1 MSWGKYLVVVFVI
14 YATRKV
20 LEFRANARK
29 LSHLPGLRSIF
40 SPASP
45 FGTLIPTYFWNPGLS
60 WQWRWRGQIYSK
72 YRVQTMSAI
81 PYLSGSPS
89 IYTSSMEVARQVV
102 SVKGQ
107 FEKPEETSLLML
119 LWGRNLFTENG
130 SEWSRHR
137 RIMNP
142 AFTPDTYS
150 LVWVEAASLYQEM
163 LQCERLTDSNEKMVP
178 VINDLTTKFAL
189 ILIARCGF
197 GQSISWNTPPQSSGM
212 PLGEALVIVSGSSI
226 VRLVTPRWMY
236 KLPIKRLRDIETA
249 YTDLAA
255 FMETL
260 ISTRREELATEGKEE
275 ASQKDVFRLMIRASE
290 GEGNLRMTDSEL
302 SGNTFLM
309 LFAGHET
316 TAKALDATI
325 GFLALYED
333 IQEEVYQEILA
344 EISRHGQLNFK
355 SHSQLIKVQS
365 SFVEAARLY
374 RMSSCPLIRVIFIP
388 DKQAA
393 GFMMIRET
401 TETVVLKTDEEDG
414 HGGQIILPPGT
425 RVIVDVVGL
434 HYNPKNFPDPE
445 EFRPSR
451 WYNAPES
458 DMTMFSMGPRACI
471 GRKFALA
478 EGVAFLA
485 HLLRD
490 FKLHVVLDPRETK
503 NQWRARVM
511 KGISAMTLGVGK
523 IPVKLTRR

>member
-1 MSWGKYLVVVFVI
+1 MSWGKYFAAFFLI

-29 LSHLPGLRSIF
+29 LSNLPGLRSLF

-60 WQWRWRGQIYSK
+60 WQWQWRGQVYSK
-72 YRVQTMSAI
+72 YGVQTMAVI

-89 IYTSSMEVARQVV
+89 IYTSSMEVARQIV

-107 FEKPEETSLLML
+107 FEKPEEVSLLML

-142 AFTPDTYS
+142 AFTPETNS
-150 LVWVEAASLYQEM
+150 LVWSQAVSLYQEM
-163 LQCERLTDSNEKMVP
+163 LECEGLVDIHEKTIP
-178 VINDLTTKFAL
+178 AINNITTKFAL

-197 GQSISWNTPPQSSGM
+197 GQSISWDTPPQSSGM

-249 YTDLAA
+249 YNDLAV
-255 FMETL
+255 FMKTL
-260 ISTRREELATEGKEE
+260 ISTRREELATEEQT
-275 ASQKDVFRLMIRASE
+275 SQKDVFRLMIRASE

-302 SGNTFLM
+302 AGNTFLM
-309 LFAGHET
+309 MFAGHDT
-316 TAKALDATI
+316 TAKALDAAI

-333 IQEEVYQEILA
+333 IQEEVYQEIL
-344 EISRHGQLNFK
+344 EVISRDGELNFK
-355 SHSQLIKVQS
+355 NHSQLIKVQS

-374 RMSSCPLIRVIFIP
+374 P
-388 DKQAA
+388 AA
-393 GFMMIRET
+393 FMMIRET

-414 HGGQIILPPGT
+414 HGGQIVLPPGT
-425 RVIVDVVGL
+425 RATVDVVGL
-434 HYNPKNFPDPE
+434 HYNPKRFPDPE

-458 DMTMFSMGPRACI
+458 DMTMFSLGPRACI
-471 GRKFALA
+471 GRKFALTEA
-478 EGVAFLA
+478 VAFLS

-490 FKLHVVLDPRETK
+490 YKLSVVLDPGETRS
-503 NQWRARVM
+503 QWRARVM